1 MNRWNLRYVE
11 KRIRNVGLLIG
22 LERETNNNNNMM
34 NDEKKAKKKCI
45 DLIIYIVV
53 FKNKR

>member
-34 NDEKKAKKKCI
+34 NDEKKAKKKVYRPNYIYSCI
-45 DLIIYIVV
+45 
-53 FKNKR
+53 